1 MLTREAIEEREKEY
15 LAPYAQHSATT
26 LGREYPEETSR
37 LRAHFQ
43 KDVDRIVHANSF
55 RRLEYKTQ
63 VFINHEGDYY
73 RTRLT
78 HTMEVSQIARGLARL
93 LRLNEDLVQAIALAH
108 DLGHT
113 PFGHAG
119 EAAMDIMMENAGG
132 FEHNFQSY
140 RVVTELEHR
149 YPDFPGLNLCYEVRE
164 GILKHQTEYDHP
176 DPHHHFGRSGH
187 PTLEAQ
193 LVNFADEIAYMNHDL
208 DDGLESGMLNL
219 DDLKNVQL
227 WDETYSAITKNHPTA
242 PDKIKRYRTISW
254 LIHKMVE
261 DLANQTHGNI
271 QDQKIKQLQDVR
283 DRGKNTVAQS
293 NDFAKKTKELKNFL
307 YQNLY
312 FHWRVERM
320 AEKAKRTLTD
330 LFTAYL
336 SNPRTLPKEY
346 FEKIQSDKQAK
357 RHICDYIA
365 GMTDRFALQEH
376 KKLFD
381 PETRV

>member
-1 MLTREAIEEREKEY
+1 MPLRETFEDRENES
-15 LAPYAQHSATT
+15 LAPYAQRSRET
-26 LGREYPEETSR
+26 LGREHPEEGSR
-37 LRAHFQ
+37 LRANFQ
-43 KDVDRIVHANSF
+43 KDVDRIVHSNAF

-93 LRLNEDLVQAIALAH
+93 LRLNEDLSQAIALAH

-119 EAAMDIMMENAGG
+119 EAAMRVLMEDAGG
-132 FEHNFQSY
+132 FEHNLQSY

-149 YPDFPGLNLCYEVRE
+149 YPDFQGLNLCYEVRE

-176 DPHHHFGRSGH
+176 AFHRIFHKAGQ

-208 DDGLESGMLNL
+208 DDGLESQMLQL
-219 DDLKNVQL
+219 GPLEEVAL
-227 WDETYSAITKNHPTA
+227 WDETYTEICKKHPEA
-242 PDKIKRYRTISW
+242 PEKIRRYRTISW

-261 DLANQTHGNI
+261 DLKNETCKNI
-271 QDQKIKQLQDVR
+271 REQKIETLKDVR
-283 DRGKNTVAQS
+283 NHGKNIVALS
-293 NDFAKKTKELKNFL
+293 PDFAKKTKELKNFL
-307 YQNLY
+307 FQNLY
-312 FHWRVERM
+312 YHWRVERM
-320 AEKAKRTLTD
+320 AEKAKRTITD
-330 LFTAYL
+330 LFNAYL
-336 SNPRTLPKEY
+336 SNPRTLPQEY
-346 FEKIQSDKQAK
+346 FELTRSTGQTK

-365 GMTDRFALQEH
+365 GMTDRFALLEH

-381 PETRV
+381 PQTRV